1 MSAVALALMALGGS
15 PAFATDI
22 VISTPTTSLVT
33 LGNGDN
39 LNVIGT
45 ATNTGSIVV
54 AGPTGVLVPTGTV
67 AGSITNSGSISGGS
81 DGIVLGAS
89 TLTGGITNTGSI
101 SGGGVGIVLGAST
114 LTGGINNSGSI
125 SGGGVG
131 IVLGASTLTGGINN
145 SGSISGGGVG
155 IVLGESNLTGGIN
168 NSGSISG
175 GRVGI
180 VLGAS
185 TLTGGITNSGTISGG
200 QYAIFV
206 DSDSTVGGGI
216 AVTGTSAVFTGD
228 ISAPTTNFTLSS
240 SAAFTNTNSMS
251 VSGVLVSSGATF
263 NLTNA
268 LSSSGSVAGNI
279 NVGNGYV
286 TNQGVV
292 DVGARGGV
300 NTPTITGNFTQDAGG
315 TFRTTVVSDTAYGQ
329 LYVSGSATLA
339 GIAEVSVSGVA
350 GALAQ
355 GTTLAGVIQVGG
367 TLTGQFEEINS
378 NANATI
384 YRLTGQY
391 TGQSFNLLFAAKPNA
406 VYGNV
411 LTYGTPAA
419 LGAAT
424 ALDQIAINPGALAPV
439 LDTLDVQSGQT
450 QANSVAQTLP
460 VLAGASS
467 MVAAQAQTA
476 FNEVMQSRQSQL
488 RGMSTGEQ
496 FAGNRDAWGKAFG
509 GWANQG
515 DINNVSGYKVDGG
528 GSALGVDK
536 QLSTKSNIGFALAYA
551 YSDVKSN
558 SSVAPSSVNVSSYQL
573 GLYGDYAL
581 QPDVQ
586 LVYQLDGAVNTNSST
601 RSLSAFAG
609 TTGVGANAN
618 GQYNSY
624 VGHAGIGIK
633 KFFSINPTTRLTPT
647 LRLDYTTVQTDGY
660 TETGAGLLNLAVKSQ
675 TYNALY
681 TSADMR
687 LDHSLSNGLNVSG
700 NVGLGYNALNT
711 KAQLTSTYV
720 GGGPSFV
727 TNGLDVSPWLYNAGV
742 GIGGMISKDVELNVR
757 YDINFS
763 STNYTNQMVSANVK
777 WLF

>member
-39 LNVIGT
+39 LNVIGRP
-45 ATNTGSIVV
+45 TNTGSIRV
-54 AGPTGVLVPTGTV
+54 AGLTGVLVPTGTV
-67 AGSITNSGSISGGS
+67 AGSITNSGTISATS
-81 DGIVLGAS
+81 YGIKMES
-89 TLTGGITNTGSI
+89 SSELTH
-101 SGGGVGIVLGAST
+101 
-114 LTGGINNSGSI
+114 GINNSGLIGQGNIGLGLNASTL
-125 SGGGVG
+125 SGGVVNQVSGRIQGDDGPYKLGRG
-131 IVLGASTLTGGINN
+131 IVIDNVSALTGGIFNF
-145 SGSISGGGVG
+145 GSISGSTTG
-155 IVLGESNLTGGIN
+155 I
-168 NSGSISG
+168 SIIKS
-175 GRVGI
+175 
-180 VLGAS
+180 S
-185 TLTGGITNSGTISGG
+185 SLTGGITNSGTISGG

-228 ISAPTTNFTLSS
+228 IYAPTTNFTLSS
-240 SAAFTNTNSMS
+240 GAAFTNTNSMS

-378 NANATI
+378 NANASI

-391 TGQSFNLLFAAKPNA
+391 TGQSFNLLFAAQPNA
-406 VYGNV
+406 VYDNV
-411 LTYGTPAA
+411 LTFGTPAA

-424 ALDQIAINPGALAPV
+424 ALDQIAINPGAMAPV
-439 LDTLDVQSGQT
+439 LDTLDAQSGQT
-450 QANSVAQTLP
+450 QANSVVQTLP

-467 MVAAQAQTA
+467 MVAAQAQMA

-528 GSALGVDK
+528 GLALGVDK
-536 QLSTKSNIGFALAYA
+536 QLSTKSNIGFAMAYA

-558 SSVAPSSVNVSSYQL
+558 SSVAPSSVNVNSYQL

-681 TSADMR
+681 TSADIR
-687 LDHSLSNGLNVSG
+687 LDHALSNGLNVSG